1 MCSLL
6 AFARSEKGSLTHSMA
21 FTRGLA
27 FFLGQL
33 AAGADVT
40 NARILDA
47 TGRPSNAGLLQ
58 VKTEFGFGTVW
69 CARGNAVECS
79 GGTVFVSTGSYL

>member
-1 MCSLL
+1 
-6 AFARSEKGSLTHSMA
+6 MA
-21 FTRGLA
+21 NFSTLA
-27 FFLGQL
+27 FFLSTL

-69 CARGNAVECS
+69 CARGLGVSECCGRGQRLLTRDCCAV
-79 GGTVFVSTGSYL
+79 VA